1 MPLLARWC
9 LVPTPL
15 PLASPTTSSR
25 QMHQSLEL
33 IGVSGNPEHTP
44 LCAKRLEMPILP
56 RCDIQQ
62 GVTEGFT
69 IGAWGH
75 QSPPEHPPTSPG
87 VTRGPP
93 EPTSPGVT
101 RAYRDPP
108 HQGSPKPI
116 GAHQSSRAHTVG
128 AGPASALNCNG
139 TCHGGMTGA
148 GQLEAANSRRVIA
161 RLRARFGL
169 RLDNGEA
176 VNMALDEGW
185 LVEGALSTS
194 APEHQCSGEISAHQ
208 CSAPQCISA
217 PEHQCTSA
225 SAS

>member
-1 MPLLARWC
+1 M
-9 LVPTPL
+9 
-15 PLASPTTSSR
+15 TSSKGSLKASQLVLGVTR
-25 QMHQSLEL
+25 AHQST
-33 IGVSGNPEHTP
+33 H
-44 LCAKRLEMPILP
+44 
-56 RCDIQQ
+56 QHHQ
-62 GVTEGFT
+62 GSPG
-69 IGAWGH
+69 GH
-75 QSPPEHPPTSPG
+75 QSPH
-87 VTRGPP
+87 
-93 EPTSPGVT
+93 
-101 RAYRDPP
+101 
-108 HQGSPKPI
+108 HQGSPECTGI
-116 GAHQSSRAHTVG
+116 HLTRGHQNPSGPTRAPEPTPL
-128 AGPASALNCNG
+128 ALAPPRPSTAMALASPPALPTSNGEAVSTALDD
-139 TCHGGMTGA
+139 HGGMTGA

-217 PEHQCTSA
+217 PEHRCTSA